1 MKRVALYAHY
11 SNNDVVA
18 KHVFYYLMKLR
29 EFGFQVCFISN
40 SPISF
45 SSEELLKGICE
56 RIIQRENVGYDF
68 SMWQQGLS
76 HYERSQMDELLLTNS
91 SIIGPFAPLA
101 CLWQRTEL
109 GECDLWGLTDNCDY
123 ARHIQSF
130 FIVFRRN
137 LIQSEAFA
145 RFWASVLPYTD
156 KAQVI
161 RSYEMGLTSWFQQN
175 GVKWQAAFPQEKT
188 WSSYLESQPE
198 EISRRGKKE
207 IVKWLLRIKRDSN
220 HSPAFAQE
228 YLWRKYMNVE
238 NLSQQ
243 AKRHLRMRGLPGL
256 DTTLYYPKILID
268 AGMPF
273 FKASLLRP
281 GNPYLPTRE
290 AHAILSATSLPKDVL
305 DDLRPDELEE
315 LNSFR

>member
-11 SNNDVVA
+11 SSNDVVA
-18 KHVFYYLMKLR
+18 KHVFYHLLKLR

-145 RFWASVLPYTD
+145 RFWASVLP
-156 KAQVI
+156 
-161 RSYEMGLTSWFQQN
+161 
-175 GVKWQAAFPQEKT
+175 
-188 WSSYLESQPE
+188 
-198 EISRRGKKE
+198 
-207 IVKWLLRIKRDSN
+207 
-220 HSPAFAQE
+220 
-228 YLWRKYMNVE
+228 
-238 NLSQQ
+238 
-243 AKRHLRMRGLPGL
+243 
-256 DTTLYYPKILID
+256 
-268 AGMPF
+268 F